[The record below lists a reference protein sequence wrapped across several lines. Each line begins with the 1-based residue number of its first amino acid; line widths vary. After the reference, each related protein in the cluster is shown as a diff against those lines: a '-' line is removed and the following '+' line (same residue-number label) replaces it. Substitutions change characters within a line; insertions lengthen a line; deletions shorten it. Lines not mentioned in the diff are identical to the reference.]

1 MTAAAACQGGDKR
14 RHLLARPATS
24 KAVECCPA
32 GFDTGASQGPGPQV
46 EHSVT
51 GVCDPVTR
59 SGG

>member
-51 GVCDPVTR
+51 GVCDP
-59 SGG
+59 